1 MPAIVIPDV
10 ALNDGTTI
18 PQLAFGVFR
27 VPDHDATPAVAA
39 ALEAGYRAIDTAAY
53 YRNEPG
59 TATAIAAS
67 GLPRD
72 QLHITTKVWRTDLG
86 YDTTLAALDKSL
98 ANLKLDYLDLYLI
111 HWPVPSRDQYVD
123 TWRALE
129 KIKKDGLT
137 RSIGVANFPP
147 DQLKRLFAET
157 DTVPAVNQIELHP
170 RLPQAELREFN
181 ARHGI
186 ATQAWSPLGHGQ
198 LISDPTVNSIAERR
212 GKTAA
217 QILLRWNLEL
227 GNAVISKSV
236 TPQRIR
242 TNMKI
247 FDFQLTSDD
256 HAALATLDTGTRT
269 GPDPEIYGA

>member
-10 ALNDGTTI
+10 ALNDGTII
-18 PQLAFGVFR
+18 PQLGFGVFR
-27 VPDHDATPAVAA
+27 VPDHEATPAVAA

-59 TATAIAAS
+59 TAAAIAAS
-67 GLPRD
+67 GLPRE

-111 HWPVPSRDQYVD
+111 HWPVPSRDKYVE

-137 RSIGVANFPP
+137 RSIGVANFPSA
-147 DQLKRLFAET
+147 QLERLFTET
-157 DTVPAVNQIELHP
+157 GTVPAVNQIELHP

-198 LISDPTVNSIAERR
+198 LISDPTVATIAERR

-236 TPQRIR
+236 TPERIR
-242 TNMKI
+242 TNMEI
-247 FDFQLTSDD
+247 FDFELTRDD
-256 HAALATLDTGTRT
+256 HARLATLNSGTRT
-269 GPDPEIYGA
+269 GPDPEVYGA